1 MQQNPV
7 SPSRTAMPVRRLCN
21 IVTRTAHIAVTGILV
36 GGHVF
41 RVDPKLLI
49 PYLYLAVTT
58 GVVLM
63 LIEAFPY
70 QHYWFE
76 GRGTLVVVKVLLL
89 CSVLWLWNARVP
101 ILLAVVVIG
110 SFGSHMP
117 RKYRHYALTER
128 RFVDP
133 GK

>member
-41 RVDPKLLI
+41 RVEPELLL
-49 PYLYLAVTT
+49 PYLYLGVST
-58 GVVLM
+58 GIVLM

-70 QHYWFE
+70 QHYWSQ
-76 GRGTLVVVKVLLL
+76 GRGTLVAIKVLLL
-89 CSVLWLWNARVP
+89 CSVLWLWNARVL

-117 RKYRHYALTER
+117 RKYRHYSLTER
-128 RFVDP
+128 RVVDA
-133 GK
+133 GR